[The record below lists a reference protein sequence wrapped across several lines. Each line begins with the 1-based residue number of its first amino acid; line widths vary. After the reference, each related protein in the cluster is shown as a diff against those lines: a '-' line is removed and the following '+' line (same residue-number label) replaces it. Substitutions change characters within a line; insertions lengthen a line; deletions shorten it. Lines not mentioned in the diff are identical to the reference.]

1 MRVPYSGEKQV
12 KANGLTLIYDTF
24 GSSEAPPLLLIMG
37 LGGQLIAWPA
47 DLCQQLALS
56 GYWVIRFDNRDIG
69 RSTRFD
75 AAGMPRLPW
84 MLLKSVLG
92 LPLKAPYLLKDMAAD
107 AVGLLDALGIERA
120 HVVGASMG
128 GMIVQELLIHHRERL
143 KTAVSIMSTTG
154 DRKLPRPSREALAVL
169 RTPPAKERE
178 AYLEQ
183 AVQSWHVLAGNH
195 FPFHA
200 ERVREMAEQAYDR
213 GLNPAG
219 TARQM
224 AAILASGSRQEA
236 LRTVTTP
243 TLVIHGDADPLVPVA
258 GGYAT
263 AKAIP
268 NAKLLII
275 PGMGHSLPIE
285 TWPQIVEA
293 IAEHAVDANAGNH

>member
-12 KANGLTLIYDTF
+12 EANGLTLTYDAF
-24 GSSEAPPLLLIMG
+24 GSPQAEPLLLIMG

-69 RSTRFD
+69 RSTKFA
-75 AAGMPRLPW
+75 AAGMPHFPRLLLRFILRLP
-84 MLLKSVLG
+84 LNT
-92 LPLKAPYLLKDMAAD
+92 PYLLKDMAAD

-154 DRKLPRPSREALAVL
+154 DRKLPWPTREALALL
-169 RTPPAKERE
+169 RTPPATSRE

-183 AVQSWHVLAGNH
+183 SVQSWQVLAGNH

-200 ERVREMAEQAYDR
+200 ERMQEQAGQAYDR
-213 GLNPAG
+213 GLYPAG
-219 TARQM
+219 TARQL
-224 AAILASGSRQEA
+224 AAVLASGSRQEA
-236 LRTVTTP
+236 LRSVTTP

-258 GGYAT
+258 AGYAT

-285 TWPQIVEA
+285 TWPQIVEV
-293 IAEHAVDANAGNH
+293 IAEHARVGDAAA

>member
-1 MRVPYSGEKQV
+1 MRVPYSGEKQIE
-12 KANGLTLIYDTF
+12 ANGLTLTYDTF
-24 GSSEAPPLLLIMG
+24 GSEEAPPLLLIMG

-69 RSTRFD
+69 RSTKFD
-75 AAGMPRLPW
+75 AAAMPNFPRL
-84 MLLKSVLG
+84 LLRFILR
-92 LPLKAPYLLKDMAAD
+92 LPLKVPYLLKDMAAD
-107 AVGLLDALGIERA
+107 TVGLLDALGIERA

-154 DRKLPRPSREALAVL
+154 DRKLPWPSREVMTLL
-169 RTPPAKERE
+169 RTPPAKERA
-178 AYLEQ
+178 AYIEQ
-183 AVQSWHVLAGNH
+183 SVRSWHVLAGNH

-200 ERVREMAEQAYDR
+200 ERVREQAGQAYDR

-224 AAILASGSRQEA
+224 AAILASGSRQDA
-236 LRTVTTP
+236 LRSVTTP

-258 GGYAT
+258 GGQAT

-268 NAKLLII
+268 NANLLII

-285 TWPQIVEA
+285 TWPQVVEA
-293 IAEHAVDANAGNH
+293 IAEHAVDAAAM

>member
-1 MRVPYSGEKQV
+1 MLLR
-12 KANGLTLIYDTF
+12 LI
-24 GSSEAPPLLLIMG
+24 L
-37 LGGQLIAWPA
+37 
-47 DLCQQLALS
+47 
-56 GYWVIRFDNRDIG
+56 
-69 RSTRFD
+69 
-75 AAGMPRLPW
+75 RLPV
-84 MLLKSVLG
+84 KV
-92 LPLKAPYLLKDMAAD
+92 PYLLKDMAAD
-107 AVGLLDALGIERA
+107 AVGLLDGLGIERA

-154 DRKLPRPSREALAVL
+154 GRSLPWPRRDALALL
-169 RTPPAKERE
+169 RTPPAKERD

-183 AVQSWHVLAGNH
+183 AVRSWHVLAGDH

-200 ERVREMAEQAYDR
+200 ERVREMAGLAYDR

-219 TARQM
+219 TARQI
-224 AAILASGSRQEA
+224 AAILASGSRQDV
-236 LRTVTTP
+236 LQSVTTP

-275 PGMGHSLPIE
+275 KGMGHSLPLE
-285 TWPQIVEA
+285 TWPQIVSA
-293 IAEHAVDANAGNH
+293 ITEHAVDAAAA